1 MAEGLSQQE
10 FDDIH
15 EAVAEAMA
23 YVALP
28 VQFYKANPEL
38 VDDLYREGDKGKDRW
53 APLAI
58 IRASVRY
65 QPGEEQL
72 TRMGLQPDT
81 DLLVFIPRQH
91 ILDWEAAQATAFEVT
106 SDMEVDYN
114 GERFAVSEQPRTD
127 PLPVG
132 QGASTDFIGMIVSAV
147 SARP

>member
-10 FDDIH
+10 FNDIH

-28 VQFYKANPEL
+28 VQFYRAAPEV
-38 VDDLYREGDKGKDRW
+38 VDDLYREGDKGADDMV
-53 APLAI
+53 PLPV

-65 QPGEEQL
+65 EPDEDQL
-72 TRMGLQPDT
+72 NRMGLKPES

-91 ILDWEAAQATAFEVT
+91 ILDWENANGVPFEVT
-106 SDMEVDYN
+106 SDMEVEWNDR
-114 GERFAVSEQPRTD
+114 RFSVNETPRTD

-132 QGASTDFIGMIVSAV
+132 QGLSTDYIGMVVAAI